1 MPPVEVTGQRPRQRP
16 RHTLAEDLLHAQA
29 REETTGIA
37 YFVICF
43 ANLPCNCQVNEIEV
57 SNGSRKRRRQSPRR
71 ITSRAVFN
79 SADVQ
84 SPGQERED
92 QQPATECSPQQS
104 GLPPIGAAAEHD
116 LRPETHIRSN
126 NSDSRTPDP
135 TERLGKD
142 VQLANHDSNST
153 EHVTVSEPWLSVRHP
168 LSSSSPDTLRLW
180 SSWHF
185 VRTGLITAQEAVT
198 YIDLFFQ
205 NMNSLS
211 PILHCFYSNHMKHGD
226 LISRE
231 PVLCCAIIALSAR
244 YHILD
249 VHGAVMRGFYIHDR
263 LWEHCQTLF
272 QHLVWNQRRA
282 IKDQMAQLGTI
293 ESLLLAAE
301 WHPRCVHLPIE
312 TEYWQ
317 PEMAPSDD
325 EQTTC
330 RSKGAEC
337 PACILSLQL
346 TATSAKQMASGC

>member
-1 MPPVEVTGQRPRQRP
+1 MPAHPVEVTGQRSRQRP
-16 RHTLAEDLLHAQA
+16 RHRSAEDFIHAQA
-29 REETTGIA
+29 REENTGID
-37 YFVICF
+37 YFAIAF
-43 ANLPCNCQVNEIEV
+43 ASLPCHCQVNGIEV
-57 SNGSRKRRRQSPRR
+57 SNRSRKRRRQSPRR
-71 ITSRAVFN
+71 ITSRAVYN
-79 SADVQ
+79 AADVQ

-92 QQPATECSPQQS
+92 QQPATGCSPQQS
-104 GLPPIGAAAEHD
+104 GLPPIGAADEHD
-116 LRPETHIRSN
+116 LRPETHIRSS
-126 NSDSRTPDP
+126 NSSSRTPDP
-135 TERLGKD
+135 TERVGID
-142 VQLANHDSNST
+142 VQLANHDFSST
-153 EHVTVSEPWLSVRHP
+153 EHVTISEPWLSFRHP

-244 YHILD
+244 YHILE
-249 VHGAVMRGFYIHDR
+249 VHGAVTRGFYIHDR

-272 QHLVWNQRRA
+272 QRLVWNQRRA
-282 IKDQMAQLGTI
+282 IKDQMAHLGTI

-317 PEMAPSDD
+317 PEMALSDD
-325 EQTTC
+325 EQTAC

-346 TATSAKQMASGC
+346 TA